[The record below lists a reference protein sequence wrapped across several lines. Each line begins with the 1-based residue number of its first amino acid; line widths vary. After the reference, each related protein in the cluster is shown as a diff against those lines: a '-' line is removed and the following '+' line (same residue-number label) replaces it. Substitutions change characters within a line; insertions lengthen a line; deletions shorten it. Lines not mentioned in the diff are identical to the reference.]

1 MGNIGENFYLRPDS
15 ANPVKLWINDFNK
28 NGSQDKILTYTIDG
42 KDKPVFLKHD
52 FQDQIPAI
60 KKQNLKHE
68 DYAVKSMQELFPPDV
83 IRNCTMKS
91 WNYCSSIVAINLG
104 NGQFRIEKL
113 PAMVQLSSVNKIHA
127 MDVNNDGI
135 NDLVL
140 GGNLFTFLPQFERLD
155 ASFGDVLI
163 NDGKANFKW
172 VGQQRSGLNV
182 NGMVRDIVEIP
193 YRNESR
199 ILFLLNDDFPLMYR
213 LNNGLNN
220 RVSTPVLK

>member
-1 MGNIGENFYLRPDS
+1 
-15 ANPVKLWINDFNK
+15 
-28 NGSQDKILTYTIDG
+28 
-42 KDKPVFLKHD
+42 
-52 FQDQIPAI
+52 
-60 KKQNLKHE
+60 
-68 DYAVKSMQELFPPDV
+68 
-83 IRNCTMKS
+83 
-91 WNYCSSIVAINLG
+91 
-104 NGQFRIEKL
+104 
-113 PAMVQLSSVNKIHA
+113 